1 MDAIKK
7 LSVMVTSSED
17 NSGIR
22 LLSISLNEIYHA
34 VFKVC
39 KAKGIDV
46 NVMFINEHY
55 KDCSFQVEM
64 YPHSVDGSPELL
76 ACDYSI
82 TFKRVDKETSVTTT
96 IVEPICDKE
105 CTGAVILSDLFKL
118 NIDDD
123 TARAFQDILEDNS
136 KLKNGESFTKKY
148 I

>member
-1 MDAIKK
+1 
-7 LSVMVTSSED
+7 
-17 NSGIR
+17 
-22 LLSISLNEIYHA
+22 
-34 VFKVC
+34 
-39 KAKGIDV
+39 
-46 NVMFINEHY
+46 
-55 KDCSFQVEM
+55 M

-82 TFKRVDKETSVTTT
+82 TFKRVDKETSVPTT

-136 KLKNGESFTKKY
+136 KLKMENLSRRNMRPFIVIMVTVPYSQVKRR
-148 I
+148 